1 MNSNL
6 LADIEQL
13 LSSAKV
19 GDFAIVDFVPEG
31 REGNGPYVQAAHEP
45 SGWYLEVVS
54 DRFLPRSDWPINEL
68 ALRRCGWTPPADVDD
83 NWSRFEEG
91 EEDVR
96 ALAVLMHEGLVAGRV
111 CVGAGSFRLTVGT
124 FPPGPDGGL
133 PLRGHRLALVA

>member
-1 MNSNL
+1 M

-13 LSSAKV
+13 LCCAKI
-19 GDFAIVDFVPEG
+19 GHFAIVEFLPEG
-31 REGNGPYVQAAHEP
+31 WEGAEPYVQAAREP

-54 DRFLPRSDWPINEL
+54 DRFLPRSVWPINEL

-91 EEDVR
+91 DGDAR
-96 ALAVLMHEGLVAGRV
+96 ALAQLMHEGLVVGRV
-111 CVGAGSFRLTVGT
+111 CIGDGSFRLTIGT

-133 PLRGHRLALVA
+133 PLPGPRLALVA